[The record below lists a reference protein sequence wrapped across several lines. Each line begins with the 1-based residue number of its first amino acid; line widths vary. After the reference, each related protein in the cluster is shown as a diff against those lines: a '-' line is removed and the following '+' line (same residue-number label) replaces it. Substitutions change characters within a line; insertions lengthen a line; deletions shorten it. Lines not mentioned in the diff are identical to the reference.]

1 MSHDKKDS
9 DAFRARIRD
18 ADTRLAHMTKLNIYD
33 APHHNRKCSIICT
46 IGPDTNSVEALLN
59 LAHAGMNIV
68 RMNFSH
74 GSYEYH
80 QSVVDN
86 TRAAE
91 KLFGRPI
98 AVALDTKGPE
108 IRTGVLADGKREVLL
123 QKDSKIVVTTDDALQ
138 NNCSEELLWV
148 DYKNLPNV
156 IDIGQFIYVDD
167 GLISLQVDEKT
178 ADSVKCTVVNSGL
191 LGGRKGVNLPGTN
204 VDLPALSAK
213 DIKDL
218 EFGVR
223 NDVDMIFAS
232 FIRKPE
238 DVLHIRE
245 VLGPQGKDI
254 AIISKIENHEGVRNF
269 DAILAVTDGVM
280 VARGDL
286 GIEIPAQ
293 KVFLAQK
300 MIISKCN
307 IAGKPVICATQM
319 LESMTVNPRPTRA
332 EVSDVANAVL
342 DGSDCVML
350 SGETAK
356 GKYPLEAVRMMD
368 NICKE
373 AEGATFYGKYLN
385 ELRKESSFPMSM
397 TETVACS
404 SVTAAL
410 ENAAGA
416 IVVLT
421 TTGTTARLIAK
432 YRPACPILVV
442 TRSVH
447 VARLCH
453 LYRACYPVLTI
464 EKEGDFSNEIE
475 WQRDVDTRIN
485 FALEWAKGA
494 GVISSGETAV
504 AVQGWKGGAGNTNCM
519 RIVSAP

>member
-1 MSHDKKDS
+1 M
-9 DAFRARIRD
+9 
-18 ADTRLAHMTKLNIYD
+18 
-33 APHHNRKCSIICT
+33 
-46 IGPDTNSVEALLN
+46 
-59 LAHAGMNIV
+59 
-68 RMNFSH
+68 
-74 GSYEYH
+74 
-80 QSVVDN
+80 
-86 TRAAE
+86 
-91 KLFGRPI
+91 
-98 AVALDTKGPE
+98 
-108 IRTGVLADGKREVLL
+108 
-123 QKDSKIVVTTDDALQ
+123 TTDDAQQ

-269 DAILAVTDGVM
+269 DSILAVTDGVM

-300 MIISKCN
+300 MMISKCN

-356 GKYPLEAVRMMD
+356 GLSSFFSPLFVFVCDDLTLFFFFFFLGSKGKYPIEAVKMMD

-385 ELRKESSFPMSM
+385 ELRKESAFPMSM

-453 LYRACYPVLTI
+453 LYRACYPVLTV
-464 EKEGDFSNEIE
+464 EKEGDFSSEVE
-475 WQRDVDTRIN
+475 WQRDVDNRIN
-485 FALEWAKGA
+485 YALNWAKSA
-494 GVISSGETAV
+494 GVISPGETAV

-519 RIVSAP
+519 RIVSTP